1 MKIHAIIFTL
11 GLLLGLFFSFMYR
24 TLLIDLPKPTA
35 SKQSV
40 VELKKEVAK
49 TDVTYAKSFD
59 SLKKQSAALNGELKT
74 TRKSLQT
81 AKAENLKLSTEV
93 TLLVRKQKQQQAEPL
108 IDSSCDSLVTTIEH
122 LMLSNA
128 EKDSLYE
135 AATDNLAAQVANKD
149 STIALKDEQYVSL
162 KSTFDKSLH
171 NQQILLDENKVLGKQ
186 LRKQTI
192 KSKVISIALLILSG
206 AGINHLLRH

>member
-24 TLLIDLPKPTA
+24 TLLIDLPKPTV

-49 TDVTYAKSFD
+49 ADVIYAKNFD
-59 SLKKQSAALNGELKT
+59 SLKKQSAALTGELKT
-74 TRKSLQT
+74 TRKSLQIV
-81 AKAENLKLSTEV
+81 KGENLKLTTEV
-93 TLLVRKQKQQQAEPL
+93 ALLIRKQKPRKVEPL
-108 IDSSCDSLVTTIEH
+108 IDDSYDSLINTVEH

-135 AATDNLAAQVANKD
+135 AATDNLIAQIANKD
-149 STIALKDEQYVSL
+149 STIALKDEQYMSL
-162 KSTFDKSLH
+162 KSTFGKSLH
-171 NQQILLDENKVLGKQ
+171 NQQSLIDENKLLGKQ
-186 LRKQTI
+186 LKKQ
-192 KSKVISIALLILSG
+192 KAKGKLLSAALFIISG
-206 AGINHLLRH
+206 AAIHQFIRR